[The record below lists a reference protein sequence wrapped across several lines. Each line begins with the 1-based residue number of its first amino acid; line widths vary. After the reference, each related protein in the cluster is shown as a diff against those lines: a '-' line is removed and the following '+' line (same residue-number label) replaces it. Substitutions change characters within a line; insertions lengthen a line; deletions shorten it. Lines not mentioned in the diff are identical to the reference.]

1 MAGTDSDAPFQRIQE
16 LEEENQ
22 VLRERLEQADED
34 NDRLRREN
42 ERLRRE
48 LKAAGRGESGRKP
61 KRKADPQRPGRKA
74 GQGRFTFRQPPPDY
88 PGSNGEL
95 RIQVPVRVDQ
105 CPGCG
110 GELQYERTEEATV
123 TDMPPVSQPEVRRY
137 QVELRRCGRCGRR
150 VRGQHRE
157 VAPDQFGATA
167 HRIGPRAKAAAHTL
181 HYGMGVPVRKLPAI
195 LRELTGIAVTQS
207 ALTQDA
213 LRQAQGVVGHAYQQL
228 RTGVAAAGGLHR

>member
-34 NDRLRREN
+34 NDRLRREI

-48 LKAAGRGESGRKP
+48 LKAAGRGESCRKR
-61 KRKADPQRPGRKA
+61 KLKADPQRPGRKA
-74 GQGRFTFRQPPPDY
+74 GQGRFTFRQPPPDSPDY
-88 PGSNGEL
+88 SGRNGEL
-95 RIQVPVRVDQ
+95 RIEVPVPVDQ

-137 QVELRRCGRCGRR
+137 QVEVRRCRRCGRR
-150 VRGQHRE
+150 VRGQHRQ
-157 VAPDQFGATA
+157 VAPISLGPPP
-167 HRIGPRAKAAAHTL
+167 IG
-181 HYGMGVPVRKLPAI
+181 
-195 LRELTGIAVTQS
+195 
-207 ALTQDA
+207 
-213 LRQAQGVVGHAYQQL
+213 
-228 RTGVAAAGGLHR
+228 